1 MSTNIQDYI
10 VKTSA
15 LEWIP
20 LIEEGIHY
28 SGIFIKSLLFN
39 KEKQRSTTILI
50 KFEPGTSYPYHNH
63 PAGEELFVL
72 EGEAIIEGATLKVG
86 DYLHTPINFKHS
98 VKTNLGCTILFV
110 VPEEVEIL

>member
-10 VKTSA
+10 VRTSA
-15 LEWIP
+15 QEWIP

-28 SGIFIKSLLFN
+28 NGIFVKSLLFN

-50 KFEPGTSYPYHNH
+50 KFEPGAAYPYHNH

-72 EGEAIIEGATLKVG
+72 EGEAIIEGATLKAG

-98 VKTNLGCTILFV
+98 VKTDLGCTILFV

>member
-1 MSTNIQDYI
+1 MSNNIQDYI

-15 LEWIP
+15 QEWIP

-39 KEKQRSTTILI
+39 KEKRRSTTILI
-50 KFEPGTSYPYHNH
+50 KFEPGAAYPYHNH

-72 EGEAIIEGATLKVG
+72 EGEAIIEGATLKAG
-86 DYLHTPINFKHS
+86 DFLHTPINFKHS
-98 VKTNLGCTILFV
+98 VRTDLGCTILFV